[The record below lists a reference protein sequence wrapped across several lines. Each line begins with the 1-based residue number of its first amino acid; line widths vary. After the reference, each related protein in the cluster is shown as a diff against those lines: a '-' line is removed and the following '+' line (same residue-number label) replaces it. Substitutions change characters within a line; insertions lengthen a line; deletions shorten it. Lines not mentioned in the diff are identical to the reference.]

1 MPKFYGMIGFEQ
13 TVESP
18 PESGIWV
25 EQIVERPF
33 YGDIVRNSRR
43 LGNGGEINSNVQIS
57 NSISIVA
64 DKDAYANFH
73 QIRYAVW
80 QGIKW
85 RVESVD
91 ASNPPRLVLEL
102 GSRYTEGDVPGTD

>member
-1 MPKFYGMIGFEQ
+1 MPKFYGPVGFEQ

-18 PESGIWV
+18 PDSGVWV
-25 EQIVERPF
+25 ESIVERSF
-33 YGDIVRNSRR
+33 YGDIVRNTRR
-43 LGNGGEINSNVQIS
+43 LEGNSEINSNIRIS

-73 QIRYAVW
+73 QIRYVVW

-91 ASNPPRLVLEL
+91 ASTPPRLILEL
-102 GSRYTEGDVPGTD
+102 GGRYNE

>member
-18 PESGIWV
+18 PDSGVYKEVIA
-25 EQIVERPF
+25 ERPF

-43 LGNGGEINSNVQIS
+43 LENGNDINSNIRIS

-64 DKDAYANFH
+64 DMEAYANFH
-73 QIRYAVW
+73 QIRYVVW
-80 QGIKW
+80 QGVKW
-85 RVESVD
+85 RVESID
-91 ASNPPRLVLEL
+91 ASTPPRLNLEL
-102 GSRYTEGDVPGTD
+102 GGRYNE

>member
-1 MPKFYGMIGFEQ
+1 MPKFYGPVGFEQ

-18 PESGIWV
+18 PDSGVWV
-25 EQIVERPF
+25 ENIVERSF
-33 YGDIVRNSRR
+33 YGDIVRNTRR
-43 LGNGGEINSNVQIS
+43 LEGNSEINSNIRIS
-57 NSISIVA
+57 NNISIVA

-73 QIRYAVW
+73 QIRYVVW

-91 ASNPPRLVLEL
+91 ASTPPRLILEL
-102 GSRYTEGDVPGTD
+102 GGRYNE

>member
-13 TVESP
+13 THEDP
-18 PESGIWV
+18 PESGIWK
-25 EQIVERPF
+25 EEIVERPF
-33 YGDIVRNSRR
+33 YGDVVRNSRR

-80 QGIKW
+80 QGVKW
-85 RVESVD
+85 RVESID
-91 ASNPPRLVLEL
+91 ASNPPRLTLEL
-102 GSRYTEGDVPGTD
+102 GSRYTAEPDGN